1 MIDSFANQNPRLAS
15 RCALFTFILKS
26 PSAALLLI
34 LHCIANTPRRSRTNT
49 QRRASPSSQRRPP
62 RCRYRKSTL
71 TGFEL
76 VVSFLFAFLILV
88 LRNNRFRFA
97 PGSDRR
103 CSNTTMNLNGFDYT
117 RRNVGKKYVDYS
129 CSHRRRQ
136 DTLCQATVRFM
147 RDISKPAE
155 EQVDFNTPHF
165 SGAHKRNCCVRNGV
179 DLEECEYE
187 EKCLPAPPVVS
198 PMPTTASEAN
208 AATATQPRPNA
219 ATATQP
225 RPPRVSDEHAHPNLG
240 SSQYNTPGGFSYDDS
255 SDDESKDP
263 TNEHV
268 NEGLEDPRDTRPVN
282 VKAEMELIV
291 DKLATEDL
299 SMSPSDVYIATARE
313 IVTKYGRSYHGHT
326 RDYVVSR
333 VHRARAKLNHGDA
346 FRSVENNMAKMKDGT
361 DNFFFQC
368 HHVFPSTKYDVLQ
381 RIMIFANPALLA
393 LLCAL

>member
-1 MIDSFANQNPRLAS
+1 
-15 RCALFTFILKS
+15 
-26 PSAALLLI
+26 
-34 LHCIANTPRRSRTNT
+34 
-49 QRRASPSSQRRPP
+49 
-62 RCRYRKSTL
+62 
-71 TGFEL
+71 
-76 VVSFLFAFLILV
+76 
-88 LRNNRFRFA
+88 
-97 PGSDRR
+97 
-103 CSNTTMNLNGFDYT
+103 MNLNGFDYT

-225 RPPRVSDEHAHPNLG
+225 CPPRVSDENTHPNLG

-393 LLCAL
+393 LLCALSADIFIDATFSCTPLPFYQTLIIMVHDPITNMYVPIMYALMTTKSYESYW

>member
-1 MIDSFANQNPRLAS
+1 MLCHAIV
-15 RCALFTFILKS
+15 LFK
-26 PSAALLLI
+26 
-34 LHCIANTPRRSRTNT
+34 
-49 QRRASPSSQRRPP
+49 
-62 RCRYRKSTL
+62 
-71 TGFEL
+71 
-76 VVSFLFAFLILV
+76 
-88 LRNNRFRFA
+88 RNM
-97 PGSDRR
+97 P
-103 CSNTTMNLNGFDYT
+103 
-117 RRNVGKKYVDYS
+117 
-129 CSHRRRQ
+129 
-136 DTLCQATVRFM
+136 
-147 RDISKPAE
+147 KPAE

-165 SGAHKRNCCVRNGV
+165 LGAHKRNCYVQNGV
-179 DLEECEYE
+179 DLEEYEYE

-198 PMPTTASEAN
+198 PMPMPASEAN

-225 RPPRVSDEHAHPNLG
+225 RPPRVSDENVHPNLG

-326 RDYVVSR
+326 RDYVVSQ
-333 VHRARAKLNHGDA
+333 VHRESR
-346 FRSVENNMAKMKDGT
+346 
-361 DNFFFQC
+361 
-368 HHVFPSTKYDVLQ
+368 
-381 RIMIFANPALLA
+381 
-393 LLCAL
+393 